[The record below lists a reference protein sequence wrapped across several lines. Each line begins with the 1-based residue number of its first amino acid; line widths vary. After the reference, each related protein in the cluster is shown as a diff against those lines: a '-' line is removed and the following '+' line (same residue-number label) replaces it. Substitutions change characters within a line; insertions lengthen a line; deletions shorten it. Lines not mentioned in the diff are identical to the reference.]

1 MKIKT
6 RRQTEVLYIAVEN
19 ESGTVRFFCLF
30 FICFSFYF
38 IFKLSLKYSL
48 KLNLSRNP
56 EILLLIIYPR
66 VIKTYFQLKTCVQMF
81 ITELFIKAQNWKQP
95 SVNHPA
101 ND

>member
-19 ESGTVRFFCLF
+19 ESGTAHFQ
-30 FICFSFYF
+30 
-38 IFKLSLKYSL
+38 KSLKYSL
-48 KLNLSRNP
+48 KLNLSCNP

-81 ITELFIKAQNWKQP
+81 ITELFIKARNWKQP
-95 SVNHPA
+95 SVNHSV